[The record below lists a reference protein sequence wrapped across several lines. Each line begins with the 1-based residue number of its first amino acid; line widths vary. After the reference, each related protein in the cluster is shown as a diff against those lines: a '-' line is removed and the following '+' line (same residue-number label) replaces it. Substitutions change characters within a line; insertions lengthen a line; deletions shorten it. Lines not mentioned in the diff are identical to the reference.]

1 MLGVFSTLLLA
12 FAPSYAAAAT
22 CLTGYNWTYNS
33 QGQSPC
39 DLAASLLG
47 VCVPAGG
54 GILSLSL
61 LILAVTPLRQV
72 PCLHYPRD
80 IIMLGQHSNP
90 AMNSRETLR
99 WSAYATNCSTVYV
112 QTFPD
117 PLPVGVRVPNYA
129 YLDVTIVD
137 GFDPS
142 LAQAAGGA
150 ESVGAPS
157 ATTSA
162 LASTPTSQQSPKKK
176 SNAGAIAGGVVGGVA
191 LLGILVIVVVWLLLR
206 RRPSSEPLRQ
216 SQFSYESSAKTE
228 QQGYT

>member
-54 GILSLSL
+54 PLPSLPPGYYYVGPTLQSRNECTCSSVYFSMLSAC
-61 LILAVTPLRQV
+61 AVCQ
-72 PCLHYPRD
+72 
-80 IIMLGQHSNP
+80 
-90 AMNSRETLR
+90 SRETLR